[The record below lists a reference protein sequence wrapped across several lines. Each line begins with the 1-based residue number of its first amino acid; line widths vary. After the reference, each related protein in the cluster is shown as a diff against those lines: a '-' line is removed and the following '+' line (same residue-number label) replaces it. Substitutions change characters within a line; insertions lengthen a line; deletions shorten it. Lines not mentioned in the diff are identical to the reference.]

1 MKFIEAEWILFTF
14 MEDLDLEH
22 QYNSDMIETDIWDG
36 RTGHLLLAV
45 QDLSELVYVFLGHL

>member
-22 QYNSDMIETDIWDG
+22 QYNSDMMETDG
-36 RTGHLLLAV
+36 
-45 QDLSELVYVFLGHL
+45 